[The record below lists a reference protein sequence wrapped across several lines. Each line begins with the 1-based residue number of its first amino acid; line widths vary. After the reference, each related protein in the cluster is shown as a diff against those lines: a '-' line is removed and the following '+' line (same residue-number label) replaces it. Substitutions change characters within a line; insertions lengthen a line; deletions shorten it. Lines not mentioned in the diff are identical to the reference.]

1 MSTKK
6 IYSDLQEGQ
15 DVIIDK
21 TGEKGK
27 IIQLPQHHNTW
38 FKIQVDT
45 ETKPRSLRTTDLR
58 LPTDPKRT
66 EDTKYNYNVLTNTP
80 IDMNKPVTI
89 TALGEGP
96 IIRTNDPQ
104 FQKTLEILRHPEFT
118 NSPRA
123 LPPYEDIEER
133 FANELEIYH
142 PNMELNEL
150 VRRTGGKKKKRKT
163 KRKNLKKRKTKK
175 K

>member
-6 IYSDLQEGQ
+6 IYQDLHEGQ

-27 IIQLPQHHNTW
+27 IIKLPQHPNTW
-38 FKIQVDT
+38 YKILVKG
-45 ETKPRSLRTTDLR
+45 EIEPRSLRITDFRLTTD
-58 LPTDPKRT
+58 PERT
-66 EDTKYNYNVLTNTP
+66 EDKYNYNVLLKTP
-80 IDMNKPVTI
+80 MDINKPVKI

-104 FQKTLEILRHPEFT
+104 FQQTLEMIRHHEFI

-123 LPPYEDIEER
+123 LPSYEDIEKH
-133 FANELEIYH
+133 FANEEGIYD
-142 PNMELNEL
+142 PNMELKRLIN
-150 VRRTGGKKKKRKT
+150 GGKKKKRKT

>member
-27 IIQLPQHHNTW
+27 IIKLPQHPNTW
-38 FKIQVDT
+38 YKILVKG
-45 ETKPRSLRTTDLR
+45 EIEPRSLRITDFRLTTD
-58 LPTDPKRT
+58 PERT
-66 EDTKYNYNVLTNTP
+66 EDKYNYNVLLKTP
-80 IDMNKPVTI
+80 MDINKPVKI

-104 FQKTLEILRHPEFT
+104 FQQTLEMLRDSDFT

-123 LPPYEDIEER
+123 LPPYEDIEKR

-142 PNMELNEL
+142 PYKSNKDFLN
-150 VRRTGGKKKKRKT
+150 GGKKKKRKT